1 MENNNN
7 NDQKKVGVFLARFQP
22 LHNAHLY
29 VIEKAL
35 QECDKVI
42 IMLGSSNKKDMLR
55 NPFSFELRKEMLKL
69 SLRNKEDMNRIEV
82 YELPDWSQESLKE
95 DDKIWG
101 HYLYYNVVA
110 RANQKRFDFYYSD
123 DPEIMKAWFDDEV
136 KKYVGFR
143 FLERNNIMEG
153 LSSTKIRNALFN
165 LSPEDKQYLKRC
177 LPAPVYENIGILRKI
192 WLETIKNPKQDF
204 TMQ

>member
-1 MENNNN
+1 MAEEKG
-7 NDQKKVGVFLARFQP
+7 KKVGVFLARFQP

-35 QECDKVI
+35 KECDKVV
-42 IMLGSSNKKDMLR
+42 IMLGSSNKRDMLR
-55 NPFSFELRKEMLKL
+55 NPFDFELRKEMLKC
-69 SLRNKEDMNRIEV
+69 SLQNKEDMNRVEI
-82 YELPDWSQESLKE
+82 YELPDWSQESIRE

-101 HYLYYNVVA
+101 HYLFYNVVA
-110 RANQKRFDFYYSD
+110 RTGQKRMTFYYSD
-123 DPEIMKAWFDDEV
+123 EPDIMKGWFDDEV
-136 KKYVGFR
+136 KEYVDFR

-153 LSSTKIRNALFN
+153 LSSTKIRKALLN

-177 LPAPVYENIGILRKI
+177 LPKPVYDNVAVLRKI
-192 WLETIKNPKQDF
+192 WLKTIENPQEDF